1 MHASVQ
7 AALPGQWVGPFLR
20 THINFTLLN
29 YGVLIALHGCYD
41 VTMIVLNGKVCLQ
54 FISLVSITE
63 WISFRFVVCADIVI
77 PLPSTGRW

>member
-63 WISFRFVVCADIVI
+63 WISFRFVVCADII
-77 PLPSTGRW
+77 IHPSTGRR